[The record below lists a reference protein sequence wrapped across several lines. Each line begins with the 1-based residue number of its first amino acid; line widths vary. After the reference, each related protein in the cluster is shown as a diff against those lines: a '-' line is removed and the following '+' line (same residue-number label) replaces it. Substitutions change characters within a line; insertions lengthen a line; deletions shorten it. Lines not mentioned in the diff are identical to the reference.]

1 MQIGKR
7 DIEVDVESNDVFIK
21 FDPIESIECKK
32 ELLEMTA
39 NGIASLIISERYKA
53 LREKE
58 IKTRTIMKRTLNEL
72 QNLTNSLIEI
82 LPKAKKD
89 KHEEMEEREM
99 KEFEEIKEKVEKSA
113 ARESKGKKVIEKAKS
128 KDIRR
133 FPKTKEEVLE
143 QELLDIKRKLS
154 GLA

>member
-7 DIEVDVESNDVFIK
+7 DIEVDVESSDVFIK

-32 ELLEMTA
+32 DLLEMTA

-58 IKTRTIMKRTLNEL
+58 IKTRTFMKRNLNEI
-72 QNLTNSLIEI
+72 QNLISSLIEI
-82 LPKAKKD
+82 LPKARKEKMPA
-89 KHEEMEEREM
+89 EEKAM
-99 KEFEEIKEKVEKSA
+99 KEFEEAKGKVEKSEARA
-113 ARESKGKKVIEKAKS
+113 ASKKPVKEVKQKEA
-128 KDIRR
+128 RR
-133 FPKTKEEVLE
+133 VPRTKEEMLE
-143 QELLDIKRKLS
+143 QELLDIKRKLG